1 MIPPDINCSQNETV
15 NPSAQLYGATKHGS
29 FRVPKMR
36 TVVSRPKL
44 LTRQTL
50 QGGLGGMHRQ
60 NVINSWVSNVMKI
73 TITDVTLKI

>member
-36 TVVSRPKL
+36 TVVSRPKI
-44 LTRQTL
+44 LTRETL
-50 QGGLGGMHRQ
+50 QGRPWG
-60 NVINSWVSNVMKI
+60 VICQKMFDSWVSNVMKI
-73 TITDVTLKI
+73 TIIDVTFKI